1 MFKGLKGELIKL
13 KEKKVELEK
22 IIKEFKL
29 IEE

>member
-1 MFKGLKGELIKL
+1 MFKKLKLELIKL

-22 IIKEFKL
+22 VIEEFKL